1 MLVKIVNMKKRY
13 IAFILFPLFGVLVLE
28 GIQNANATFSYEIHV
43 NKDSFYEDETII
55 INASWY
61 IPETAIDNQV
71 SLHIFNSTTFEKVNL
86 VWMSELFTQ
95 KGYISV
101 LIPISISSLNLNLSA
116 AATDFYITSYIF
128 YLDGP
133 SGIDNYFPSTPGI
146 CIQINKIMS
155 SKYDKPNP
163 AGYLNIIIPS
173 AIGSAAIIIGL
184 TLFFMKRDKCKKLED
199 LFIEF

>member
-1 MLVKIVNMKKRY
+1 MKKRY
-13 IAFILFPLFGVLVLE
+13 IAFILLPLFGIFIVE

-43 NKDSFYEDETII
+43 NKDNFYEDETII

-61 IPETAIDNQV
+61 IPETAVDNQV
-71 SLHIFNSTTFEKVNL
+71 SLHIFNSTTFETANL

-101 LIPISISSLNLNLSA
+101 LFPISISSLNLNLSA
-116 AATDFYITSYIF
+116 AATEFYITSYIF
-128 YLDGP
+128 YLDEPFSVG
-133 SGIDNYFPSTPGI
+133 NYFPNTPGI
-146 CIQINKIMS
+146 CIQIHKTIS

-163 AGYLNIIIPS
+163 PGYLNIIIPS
-173 AIGSAAIIIGL
+173 TIGLAAFIIGL
-184 TLFFMKRDKCKKLED
+184 ALFFMKRDKCKKLED